1 MGLIKFYKSGNVW
14 TLGNTEGFPAG
25 MCVRHISME
34 DSRIS
39 IRSVN
44 DPGPTGKIIEQGLY
58 SDFCDANGDAY
69 ASLAAFKAATD
80 GFFGISIDLT
90 PLTNGTQKTKILD
103 AALDIINPATVE
115 GQAAI
120 LTAIGLLSTS
130 AKQDSLKAAVDLLA
144 TASKQEDIKTLL
156 GTINTS
162 VNSSGSSQFK
172 TFSVE
177 ITRPANTT
185 VYSANDVVADVSAA
199 FIQFANVAK
208 ANGAG
213 VKITRVRIQTED
225 TGVAGKKFNLHLYK
239 EAPTFIADNAAF
251 AVSYANATKRIG
263 AIPVVM
269 GTGNLGTVG
278 MNDYNVMITNPTAK
292 DIYWILETVDG
303 FTPSANSTKFT
314 VVIDC
319 ELSN

>member
-1 MGLIKFYKSGNVW
+1 MAVVIIDG
-14 TLGNTEGFPAG
+14 TEKT
-25 MCVRHISME
+25 VI
-34 DSRIS
+34 
-39 IRSVN
+39 VN
-44 DPGPTGKIIEQGLY
+44 GAEQL
-58 SDFCDANGDAY
+58 
-69 ASLAAFKAATD
+69 
-80 GFFGISIDLT
+80 IDLAT
-90 PLTNGTQKTKILD
+90 ATKQEDIKTLL
-103 AALDIINPATVE
+103 A
-115 GQAAI
+115 
-120 LTAIGLLSTS
+120 LLST
-130 AKQDSLKAAVDLLA
+130 A
-144 TASKQEDIKTLL
+144 TKQEDIKTLL

-162 VNSSGSSQFK
+162 VQNGGGTQLKSFA
-172 TFSVE
+172 VE

-208 ANGAG
+208 SNGSG
-213 VKITRVRIQTED
+213 VKIVRVRLQTED
-225 TGVAGKKFNLHLYK
+225 TGVAGKKFNLHLYNQ
-239 EAPTFIADNAAF
+239 APTFIADNSAF
-251 AVSYANATKRIG
+251 VVSYANATKRIG

-303 FTPSANSTKFT
+303 FTPSANSTRFT

>member
-1 MGLIKFYKSGNVW
+1 MKAFYKDSVTNDWKIVHDNGNIEIVVAG
-14 TLGNTEGFPAG
+14 TCTALIADNQTKVFIREKNTEKGYAVITELEKNSG
-25 MCVRHISME
+25 G
-34 DSRIS
+34 D
-39 IRSVN
+39 
-44 DPGPTGKIIEQGLY
+44 LY
-58 SDFCDANGDAY
+58 SNTNDFLNITKSFFIGSTDINTS
-69 ASLAAFKAATD
+69 SLSTSENQETELGMLD
-80 GFFGISIDLT
+80 DI
-90 PLTNGTQKTKILD
+90 KTILS
-103 AALDIINPATVE
+103 
-115 GQAAI
+115 G
-120 LTAIGLLSTS
+120 LSTS
-130 AKQDSLKAAVDLLA
+130 AKQDALKAVVDTLA
-144 TASKQEDIKTLL
+144 TAAKQEDIKTLL

-162 VNSSGSSQFK
+162 VNNSGGSQFK

-199 FIQFANVAK
+199 FVQFSNVAK
-208 ANGAG
+208 SIASG

-251 AVSYANATKRIG
+251 AISYANSTKRIG

-278 MNDYNVMITNPTAK
+278 MNDYDHMITNPTAK